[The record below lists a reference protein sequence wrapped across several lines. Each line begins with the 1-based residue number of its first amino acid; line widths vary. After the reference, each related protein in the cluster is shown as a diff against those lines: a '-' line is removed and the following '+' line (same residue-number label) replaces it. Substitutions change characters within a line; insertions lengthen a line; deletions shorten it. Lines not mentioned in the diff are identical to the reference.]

1 MDTQISII
9 NNKKISYR
17 IINEAFRN
25 PLKPVLVFLHEGL
38 GSMAQWRDFPARLS
52 TETGCAAM
60 LYDRYGY
67 GLSEAFDGIR
77 NSEYM
82 PDEAFDFLPQ
92 LLEKAGITEKII
104 LVGHS
109 DGGTIAL
116 LFASRFPDKVT
127 AVITEADH
135 VISEDITLNG
145 VRQITAEYESGN
157 LKKLL
162 SKFHPGKTDAM
173 FYSWSKFWLQKAQAN
188 WHIKDA
194 LPAITAPVLAIQG
207 KDDRYGSVKQL
218 TVKLELIGGQTEVL
232 YIPACGHVPHFEAM
246 EPVLGKMK
254 AFILRLIKMPF

>member
-1 MDTQISII
+1 MGTQFKII
-9 NNKKISYR
+9 NDKKISYR
-17 IINEAFRN
+17 IINPEFRN
-25 PLKPVLVFLHEGL
+25 PLKPILVFLHEGL
-38 GSMAQWRDFPARLS
+38 GSMAQWRDFPDRLCI
-52 TETGCAAM
+52 ETGCAAL

-77 NSEYM
+77 NSAYM
-82 PDEAFDFLPQ
+82 PDEAFVFLPQ
-92 LLEKAGITEKII
+92 LLEKAGISEKII

-116 LFASRFPDKVT
+116 LFASRFHDKVS

-135 VISEDITLNG
+135 VISEEITLNG
-145 VRQITAEYESGN
+145 VRQVTEEYEKGQ

-162 SKFHPGKTDAM
+162 SKFHQDKTDSM
-173 FYSWSKFWLQKAQAN
+173 FYSWSNYWLQEAQPN

-218 TVKLELIGGQTEVL
+218 SVKLELISGQTEIL
-232 YIPACGHVPHFEAM
+232 FIQECGHVPHFEAM
-246 EPVLGKMK
+246 DTVLSKMK
-254 AFILRLIKMPF
+254 AFIFSIIKEPL